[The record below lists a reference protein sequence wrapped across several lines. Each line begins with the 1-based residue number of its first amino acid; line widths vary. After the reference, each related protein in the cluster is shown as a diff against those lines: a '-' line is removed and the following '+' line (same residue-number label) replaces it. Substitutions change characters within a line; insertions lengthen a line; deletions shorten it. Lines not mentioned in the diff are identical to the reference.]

1 MNSNIRRILIL
12 LFLVNSFTKV
22 SAQSLREI
30 WENDHRA
37 IIVVTGMQINTDNGA
52 YYLKDFTVAQ
62 GAFVEVTER
71 NGQKW
76 QKETQVFAQNFE
88 GRVDLYTADFPITM
102 DSVYTI
108 TITFRSGARINI
120 DDFKIPGS
128 WKRHHYFH
136 LTDGTKTPASVLRK
150 KQCDQTGLWCY
161 VYSLYPLSNYKELGG
176 DQVK

>member
-1 MNSNIRRILIL
+1 MNKPIINIIIYA
-12 LFLVNSFTKV
+12 FLVISFTKV
-22 SAQSLREI
+22 SSQSLSEI

-52 YYLKDFTVAQ
+52 YYLEDSTVAE
-62 GAFVEVTER
+62 GALVEVTER
-71 NGQKW
+71 NGRKW
-76 QKETQVFAQNFE
+76 QKETQAFHQTFE
-88 GRVDLYTADFPITM
+88 GRGTLYTADFPITM
-102 DSVYTI
+102 DLVYTI
-108 TITFRSGARINI
+108 TITFRSGAIITI

-150 KQCDQTGLWCY
+150 KQHDETGLWCY

-176 DQVK
+176 NQVK